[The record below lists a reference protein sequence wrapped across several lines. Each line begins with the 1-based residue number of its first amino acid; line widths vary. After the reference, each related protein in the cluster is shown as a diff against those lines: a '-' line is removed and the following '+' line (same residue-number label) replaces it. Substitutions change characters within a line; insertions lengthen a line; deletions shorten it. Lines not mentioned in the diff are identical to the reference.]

1 MNKLLFFYE
10 TLFRNTSANTSEDCE
25 SFLNEFFAPKL
36 NYEDA
41 RICEGDLNELELLKA
56 LKSMQNNKSPGND
69 RLTKEFYETFWNEIK
84 HPFMNSIME
93 AREKKKLGT
102 SQLQAVIKL
111 IEKKERD
118 KRFIKNWRPIS
129 ILNVDYK
136 IIAKTLATRL
146 KETVPK
152 LISFQ
157 QTAYVKNRF
166 IDEEGRLISDI
177 LEISESLN
185 LKGYIVT
192 ADIEK
197 AFDSLSY
204 SFLLACLKKYGYG
217 NDLVKCIEMLF
228 ECREPCI
235 INGGNTTKYFK
246 LQKGARQG
254 DPISAYMFIL
264 CLEIVLILIKA
275 NKRAKEINIFEHTNL
290 YSACADDTA
299 FFLRNKRSIK
309 ELIINLLHFQSIQV

>member
-1 MNKLLFFYE
+1 MWYEKGEKLSKFFLNLEKRRGIQGQIRKLIVNNQEIKDQNKIQNKLLFFYE

-25 SFLNEFFAPKL
+25 SFLNDAFVPKL

-41 RICEGDLNELELLKA
+41 RICEGDLNEFELLKA
-56 LKSMQNNKSPGND
+56 FKSMQNNKSPGND
-69 RLTKEFYETFWNEIK
+69 GLTKEFYETFWNEIK

-93 AREKKKLGT
+93 VREKKKLST
-102 SQLQAVIKL
+102 SQHQAVIKL

-166 IDEEGRLISDI
+166 IDEGGRLISDI

-185 LKGYIVT
+185 LKG
-192 ADIEK
+192 
-197 AFDSLSY
+197 
-204 SFLLACLKKYGYG
+204 LL
-217 NDLVKCIEMLF
+217 
-228 ECREPCI
+228 
-235 INGGNTTKYFK
+235 
-246 LQKGARQG
+246 
-254 DPISAYMFIL
+254 
-264 CLEIVLILIKA
+264 
-275 NKRAKEINIFEHTNL
+275 
-290 YSACADDTA
+290 
-299 FFLRNKRSIK
+299 
-309 ELIINLLHFQSIQV
+309 